1 MLPTGKLYKK
11 PEKIKL
17 KNFPAGYVGRFN
29 RNLADNV
36 DNFLGSDFYRKIAND
51 TNILTEDVQKYI
63 FTTSDF
69 AKRMQRDIN
78 NCVIRDRI
86 NNASF
91 RQKVDPIKKNILRR
105 QNPLKIVFE
114 DISNFDAEN
123 PIVGS
128 LLREFDGEKKL
139 TAGDL
144 LKKAP
149 RPPAVDFAIKNRLNK
164 LKERKNNTSPPPTP
178 LPHPFFSP
186 SPPLPPPLPPS
197 SFPFNLLSPPPYP
210 PPPINQ
216 IFPPHPLL
224 PPRYSS
230 FCFPTQPTFPS
241 NNFFG
246 SQTQTLTRQKEE
258 TKNEEL
264 SMTIRFK
271 SCQKYQKLS

>member
-1 MLPTGKLYKK
+1 
-11 PEKIKL
+11 
-17 KNFPAGYVGRFN
+17 
-29 RNLADNV
+29 
-36 DNFLGSDFYRKIAND
+36 
-51 TNILTEDVQKYI
+51 
-63 FTTSDF
+63 
-69 AKRMQRDIN
+69 MQRDIN

-197 SFPFNLLSPPPYP
+197 SFPFNCCHHH
-210 PPPINQ
+210 PIHLHQLIKFFHHTLYYLHDLQVFVFQPNQ
-216 IFPPHPLL
+216 HFHQIIFLDPKH
-224 PPRYSS
+224 
-230 FCFPTQPTFPS
+230 
-241 NNFFG
+241 
-246 SQTQTLTRQKEE
+246 KH
-258 TKNEEL
+258 
-264 SMTIRFK
+264 
-271 SCQKYQKLS
+271 